1 MKEIP
6 PKFRARIEKA
16 KQQGLK
22 ELDLSN
28 DYNTDD
34 IDRLKEIPPEVF
46 ELEQLESL
54 NLRNNNITTIPQ
66 DIARLQN
73 LQSLD
78 LWQNR
83 LSEFPRVLGK
93 LPNLLVLRLKLSSLK
108 SLPGWLSQIKDL
120 SLDLSGTKRTTLP
133 RSITKLSNLTELDL
147 TLNQIT
153 HLSESIGKLSNLR
166 KLNLSA
172 NSITKL
178 PESIGKL
185 SNLTGLYLT
194 WNKIT
199 KLPES
204 IGNLSNLTVVN
215 LRKNKITKLPESIG
229 KLSNL
234 TALYLSEN
242 KIKNL
247 PESIGKLSNLTELDW
262 TANNITNLPESIG
275 KLSNLTKLDLSGN
288 KITNLPESIGKLS
301 NLTELDLSGNKITNL
316 PESIAKL
323 SNLTNL
329 NLSSNQITNLPE
341 SIANLS
347 NLTNLD
353 LSLNKIKN
361 LPESI
366 ANLSNLTNL
375 DLSSNQITNLP
386 ESIANLS
393 NLTNL
398 DLSLNKIK
406 NLPESIAKLSNLT
419 GLYLWENRIKN
430 LPESVTELSNLT
442 DLDLSTNKIKN
453 LPESIGKLS
462 NLTQLELGYNKIT
475 NLPESITKLSNLTNL
490 DLTYNKITNLPKS
503 ITKLSNLTNLNLTWN
518 QITNL
523 PESIGQLSNL
533 KKLNLTK
540 NQITNLPDLI
550 ANLSNLR
557 NLNLSENQITNL
569 PESITKLS
577 NLTELHL
584 SGNQI
589 TNLPESITKLSN
601 LRSLD
606 LWVNQITNLPES
618 ITKLSNLTNLYLSK
632 NQITNLPESITN
644 LSNLSNLS
652 LSGNQITNL
661 PESIGNLSNLTELDL
676 SENQIKNLPESI
688 ANLSNLKKL
697 DLSDNPL
704 VTPPLEIA
712 EKGIEAIRD
721 YFQQIKQDSDY
732 LYEAKLLIVGE
743 AGAGK
748 TTLAKKIQNPDYQLQ
763 EEDSTRG
770 IDVISW
776 YFSYNNQ
783 RDFRMNIWDFG
794 GQEIYHATHQFF
806 LTKRSLYTLVIDT
819 RKEDTDFYYW
829 LNIVE
834 LLSENSPLL
843 IIKNE
848 KQDREREINE
858 RGLRGQFTNLE
869 KTLATNLKTNRG
881 LTEILTQVKH
891 YITNLPHVGDKLP
904 KTWKQVREVLEQD
917 QRDYISLEEYL
928 RICQANGITER
939 KYKLQLSGYLHD
951 LGVCLH
957 FQDDPLLNKTVILK
971 PEWGTAAVYKV
982 LDNDTVR
989 NNWGK
994 FTKQDLAN
1002 IWQGEEY
1009 ENAQAEL
1016 LQLMIKFKLCYKIPN
1031 TKETYIAPQL
1041 LTEEEPTYSWAE
1053 TNNLILRYT
1062 YEFMPKGILT
1072 QFIVAMHKQ
1081 IWQQE
1086 YVWKS
1091 GVILEKDQTKAEVI
1105 EYYGKREIKIRVEGK
1120 YKRDLLHEVTL
1131 ELDKIHDSYQRL
1143 KYNKLIPCNCQQCH
1157 NNQDPHFYKYN
1168 KLKERIA
1175 YNQLEIQCDNP
1186 PYHTVQV
1193 LSLIDDTMD
1202 LRKSIEDEDERKRK
1216 THEAGG
1222 FSREI
1227 TQLIINNNV
1236 NKQEG
1241 DKMER
1246 NIQISQSTVNNSNLG
1261 DVSGIVNTTINQLP
1275 ESNSQEQ
1282 EIKKLLSQLQ
1292 EAISNETSLK
1302 DEDKTDA
1309 LEEVKN
1315 LAEATQNPDEG
1326 KKKTADKAI
1335 RMLKRILNGLPT
1347 ATEVVLNLDK
1357 LLQAIFK
1364 LPGLGG

>member
-1 MKEIP
+1 M
-6 PKFRARIEKA
+6 
-16 KQQGLK
+16 
-22 ELDLSN
+22 
-28 DYNTDD
+28 
-34 IDRLKEIPPEVF
+34 
-46 ELEQLESL
+46 
-54 NLRNNNITTIPQ
+54 
-66 DIARLQN
+66 
-73 LQSLD
+73 
-78 LWQNR
+78 
-83 LSEFPRVLGK
+83 
-93 LPNLLVLRLKLSSLK
+93 
-108 SLPGWLSQIKDL
+108 
-120 SLDLSGTKRTTLP
+120 
-133 RSITKLSNLTELDL
+133 TELDL

-329 NLSSNQITNLPE
+329 DLIGSKITNLPE
-341 SIANLS
+341 SMAKLS
-347 NLTNLD
+347 NLTRLNLMGSKITNLPDSITKLSNLTVLD
-353 LSLNKIKN
+353 LSENQIKN

-366 ANLSNLTNL
+366 G
-375 DLSSNQITNLP
+375 
-386 ESIANLS
+386 
-393 NLTNL
+393 
-398 DLSLNKIK
+398 K
-406 NLPESIAKLSNLT
+406 
-419 GLYLWENRIKN
+419 
-430 LPESVTELSNLT
+430 LSNLT
-442 DLDLSTNKIKN
+442 DLDLSTNQIKN

-490 DLTYNKITNLPKS
+490 NLTYNKITNLPKS

-523 PESIGQLSNL
+523 PESIGKLSNL
-533 KKLNLTK
+533 KNLNLTK
-540 NQITNLPDLI
+540 NQIK
-550 ANLSNLR
+550 S
-557 NLNLSENQITNL
+557 L
-569 PESITKLS
+569 PESITK
-577 NLTELHL
+577 
-584 SGNQI
+584 
-589 TNLPESITKLSN
+589 
-601 LRSLD
+601 
-606 LWVNQITNLPES
+606 
-618 ITKLSNLTNLYLSK
+618 
-632 NQITNLPESITN
+632 
-644 LSNLSNLS
+644 
-652 LSGNQITNL
+652 
-661 PESIGNLSNLTELDL
+661 
-676 SENQIKNLPESI
+676 
-688 ANLSNLKKL
+688 LSNLKKL

-704 VTPPLEIA
+704 ETPPLEIA

-721 YFQQIKQDSDY
+721 YFQQLKQDSDY

-770 IDVISW
+770 IDVIPW
-776 YFSYNNQ
+776 YFPYENQ

-881 LTEILTQVKH
+881 LPEILTQVKH

-928 RICQANGITER
+928 RICQGNGITEG

-1062 YEFMPKGILT
+1062 YEFMPKGIIT

-1081 IWQQE
+1081 IWQQK

-1105 EYYGKREIKIRVEGK
+1105 EYYGKREIKIRVVGK
-1120 YKRDLLHEVTL
+1120 HKRDLLIAVTH

-1143 KYNKLIPCNCQQCH
+1143 KYKKLIPCNCQGCK
-1157 NNQDPHFYKYN
+1157 NEQDPYFYPFKDLQDFVAAGEY
-1168 KLKERIA
+1168 
-1175 YNQLEIQCDNP
+1175 QIQCRRSFKMVN
-1186 PYHTVQV
+1186 V
-1193 LSLIDDTMD
+1193 LSLIGDTID
-1202 LRKSIEDEDERKRK
+1202 LRQLIEDEGKRK
-1216 THEAGG
+1216 THEARR
-1222 FSREI
+1222 FSREFP
-1227 TQLIINNNV
+1227 QVIINNV

-1241 DKMER
+1241 DRMER